1 MKKTICS
8 FIAMFAIMFAFI
20 GCGSSNT
27 PTGVAENA
35 LKCIQKS
42 DFKSFIDLIN
52 IEGSNKED
60 IDQKKV
66 QLEALLSGKMSKALE
81 AKSGLKSWEILSEE
95 ISEDGNKAKVK
106 VKQTWGDGTEEDDEI
121 DFVKDA
127 DGNWKLSMNK

>member
-20 GCGSSNT
+20 CCGSSNT

-106 VKQTWGDGTEEDDEI
+106 VKQTWGDGTEEDDDEGHHRGQHR
-121 DFVKDA
+121 A
-127 DGNWKLSMNK
+127 SYG